1 MIWTLS
7 MVQVDEAAGIFVHH
21 RRSFPAWWGWPVEE
35 ETQNQCLHSPT
46 YEIRAQGEED
56 ITTQPSK
63 AKRDHDNLVLEI
75 VPSLIYLFWKLETI
89 VKHKI

>member
-1 MIWTLS
+1 M
-7 MVQVDEAAGIFVHH
+7 
-21 RRSFPAWWGWPVEE
+21 EE

-46 YEIRAQGEED
+46 YEIRAQGEEE

-75 VPSLIYLFWKLETI
+75 VPSLIYLF
-89 VKHKI
+89 